1 MKKEIF
7 QQIEIPDGVEADIE
21 DNTLIVKGPEGEN
34 RRTFKTNRL
43 DFEKKDGKIIIG
55 SKQATKREKK
65 MINTTATHIK
75 NMILGVQ
82 KKFEYKLKITFMHF
96 PISVEIVDREFV
108 IKNFLGEK
116 IPRKAKILE
125 GVDASIDKDIITI
138 RSHDK
143 EIAGQTSANLEVAT
157 KIRNKDLRIFQDGI
171 YIINK
176 AGREI

>member
-65 MINTTATHIK
+65 
-75 NMILGVQ
+75 
-82 KKFEYKLKITFMHF
+82 
-96 PISVEIVDREFV
+96 
-108 IKNFLGEK
+108 
-116 IPRKAKILE
+116 
-125 GVDASIDKDIITI
+125 
-138 RSHDK
+138 
-143 EIAGQTSANLEVAT
+143 
-157 KIRNKDLRIFQDGI
+157 
-171 YIINK
+171 
-176 AGREI
+176 